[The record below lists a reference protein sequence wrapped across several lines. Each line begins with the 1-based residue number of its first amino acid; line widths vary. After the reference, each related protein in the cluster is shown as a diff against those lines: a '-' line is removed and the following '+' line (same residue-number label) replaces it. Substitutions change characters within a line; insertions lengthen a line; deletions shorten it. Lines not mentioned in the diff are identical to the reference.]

1 MKKRT
6 AFIGAILSLIP
17 LGQPSLIGMGAAFI
31 SSAAIHSLSA
41 KAETNNANSFY
52 KKGLKKYDQ
61 NDLKGALAEFTKA
74 IKINPEYGDAY
85 YNRGLVKKE
94 LLDIQGAIE
103 DYTKAIKINPNDG
116 RAYYD
121 RAILKEGRRDFQGA
135 IEDYKKAI
143 NIDPNNGRAF
153 YNRAILYSSYN
164 KAILKK
170 GQKRDIKGAIKD
182 YMKLIKINPNDV
194 LAYYYRAILKEGQTD
209 IKGAIG
215 DYTKVIK
222 INPEYG
228 DAYYNRALLKQE
240 LQDNKGAIEDYTK
253 AIKINP
259 ENADAYFNRS
269 KAKDELEDY
278 ESAFLDMKRSLEIS
292 SKGKD
297 GISIKDIIHPSML
310 KKRSEILKGY
320 RRFAG
325 FDGNTY
331 QKPIT
336 YYIHDQTGKI
346 RSKLLPKKMQDT
358 YEISDDAEK
367 FIVDIFSKIDSYID
381 LDFMRVDSPSKAMI
395 KIFKTNEWDGY
406 TGMMSYDTRPNL
418 RIDLAWSEGFSY
430 NQLKMKKYPTLSVDG
445 ASIIVHEIGHA
456 LGLEHSGC
464 GQYCKFNMDPE
475 DERFTTEDTIM
486 SYNFNPSQEDSY
498 LTELDIV
505 ALRIMWGVE
514 KDN

>member
-116 RAYYD
+116 RAYHD

-143 NIDPNNGRAF
+143 NIDPNDGRAY

-269 KAKDELEDY
+269 KVKDELEDY

-297 GISIKDIIHPSML
+297 GISIKNIIHPSML

-346 RSKLLPKKMQDT
+346 RSKILPKKMQDT

-406 TGMMSYDTRPNL
+406 TGMMSYDTRPTL
-418 RIDLAWSEGFSY
+418 KIDLAWSEGFSY

-464 GQYCKFNMDPE
+464 GQYCKFNMDPW
-475 DERFTTEDTIM
+475 DERFTTKDTIM
-486 SYNFNPSQEDSY
+486 SYNEYRSPDQSFLS
-498 LTELDIV
+498 ELDIV
-505 ALRIMWGVE
+505 ALRTMWGLE
-514 KDN
+514 KGN

>member
-85 YNRGLVKKE
+85 YSRGLVKKE

-143 NIDPNNGRAF
+143 NINPNDGRA
-153 YNRAILYSSYN
+153 YSNRAILYSSYN

-170 GQKRDIKGAIKD
+170 GQKRDIKGAIGD
-182 YMKLIKINPNDV
+182 YTKVLKINPKDV
-194 LAYYYRAILKEGQTD
+194 VAYYYRAILKEGQTD

-215 DYTKVIK
+215 DYTKVLK
-222 INPEYG
+222 INPQYA
-228 DAYYNRALLKQE
+228 DAYNKRGLLKQE
-240 LQDNKGAIEDYTK
+240 LLDNKGAIEDYTK

-297 GISIKDIIHPSML
+297 GISIEDIIHPSML
-310 KKRSEILKGY
+310 KKRSDMLKGF

-346 RSKLLPKKMQDT
+346 RSELLPKAMQDT

-381 LDFMRVDSPSKAMI
+381 LDFMRVDAPSKAMI
-395 KIFKTNEWDGY
+395 KIYKTNPWNDFDGL
-406 TGMMSYDTRPNL
+406 MNDTYPPNY
-418 RIDLAWSEGFSY
+418 RVEIAWSESFSY
-430 NQLKMKKYPTLSVDG
+430 NDLKMKKYPTLSVDG
-445 ASIIVHEIGHA
+445 AYIIVHEIGHA

-486 SYNFNPSQEDSY
+486 SYNVYRSPDQSF

-514 KDN
+514 KNK

>member
-31 SSAAIHSLSA
+31 SIAAIHSLSA

-61 NDLKGALAEFTKA
+61 NDLKGALAEFSKA

-85 YNRGLVKKE
+85 YNRGRAKQE
-94 LLDIQGAIE
+94 LLDI
-103 DYTKAIKINPNDG
+103 
-116 RAYYD
+116 
-121 RAILKEGRRDFQGA
+121 
-135 IEDYKKAI
+135 
-143 NIDPNNGRAF
+143 
-153 YNRAILYSSYN
+153 
-164 KAILKK
+164 
-170 GQKRDIKGAIKD
+170 
-182 YMKLIKINPNDV
+182 
-194 LAYYYRAILKEGQTD
+194 
-209 IKGAIG
+209 
-215 DYTKVIK
+215 
-222 INPEYG
+222 
-228 DAYYNRALLKQE
+228 
-240 LQDNKGAIEDYTK
+240 KGAIEDYTK

-269 KAKDELEDY
+269 KAKDELKDY

-297 GISIKDIIHPSML
+297 GLFIKDIVPL
-310 KKRSEILKGY
+310 KILNKRSELNKRDDMVKGF

-325 FDGNTY
+325 FDGKTY

-336 YYIHDQTGKI
+336 YYIHDKTG
-346 RSKLLPKKMQDT
+346 RLSSKLLPKAFKKT

-395 KIFKTNEWDGY
+395 KIYKTNPWGDFDGL
-406 TGMMSYDTRPNL
+406 MNDTYPPNY
-418 RIDLAWSEGFSY
+418 RVEIAWSESFSY
-430 NQLKMKKYPTLSVDG
+430 NDLKMKKYPTLSVDG
-445 ASIIVHEIGHA
+445 AYIIVHEIGHA

-464 GQYCKFNMDPE
+464 GQFCKFNMDPE

-486 SYNFNPSQEDSY
+486 SYNVYRSPDQSF

-514 KDN
+514 KNK